1 MISMLTLI
9 FGMSELVSLI
19 FDMVYSIGISY
30 NTKKNTTVLW
40 WPLIPVCQEHKHGCS
55 VSLFAKSPKLPDKF
69 GGNLRL
75 NSATRYFNLRCQIS
89 WVE

>member
-1 MISMLTLI
+1 MLTLI
-9 FGMSELVSLI
+9 FGMSELSLI
-19 FDMVYSIGISY
+19 FDMVYLIGISY

-69 GGNLRL
+69 GDNLRL
-75 NSATRYFNLRCQIS
+75 NSATGYNLRFDIS